1 VAQPDTVFFS
11 FMGNFVLGQ
20 LFHRRTRS
28 ALTVF
33 GVAIGVVLVTL
44 TVGLAHGQLS
54 ERGRREASTGAEILF
69 RPPGS
74 GMSALQ
80 ATLSIDVGLVPDIA
94 SIDGVAQVVPLGQHL
109 ERAKTGFGWRGIDG
123 VDFDEYARMSGLRL
137 IEGRPFR
144 ADADEAVVDEV
155 FARGPDGKVGMTVD
169 FGGRPFTIVGVYA
182 PESMSRV
189 KIPLAAMQDY
199 YNARGSASL
208 LMIKTEPGADV
219 EAVARRLRERFPDH
233 QIILSRDLPA
243 FYSQGIPALNT
254 FLNVVIGLSLC
265 ISTLVILLTMYTTV
279 IERTR
284 QIGILKSLGAS
295 RTFIAGVI
303 ESEALLISLVG
314 VAVGFAVAVTTGV
327 VIRSTMNLQIEF
339 EPKWFVITGV
349 VGLLSGVLGSL
360 YPAVRAAKMDPVEAL
375 SYD

>member
-1 VAQPDTVFFS
+1 
-11 FMGNFVLGQ
+11 MGSFVLGQ

-28 ALTVF
+28 ALTIV

-44 TVGLAHGQLS
+44 TVGLAHGQLA

-80 ATLSIDVGLVPDIA
+80 ATLSIDLATVADVA
-94 SIDGVAQVVPLGQHL
+94 AVEGVDQVVPLGQHL
-109 ERAKTGFGWRGIDG
+109 ERAKSGFGWRGIDG

-137 IEGRPFR
+137 VEGRAF
-144 ADADEAVVDEV
+144 ANGASEAVVDDI
-155 FARGPDGKVGMTVD
+155 FARNPEGRIGGTIE

-182 PESMSRV
+182 PESMSRI

-199 YNARGSASL
+199 YDARGSASL
-208 LMIKTEPGADV
+208 LMVKIRPGFDV
-219 EAVARRLRERFPDH
+219 EAVARALRVRFPDN

-265 ISTLVILLTMYTTV
+265 VSTLVILLTMYTTV

-284 QIGILKSLGAS
+284 QIGVLKSIGAS
-295 RTFIAGVI
+295 KLFIAGVI
-303 ESEALLISLVG
+303 QSEAVVISAIG
-314 VAVGFAVAVTTGV
+314 VAFGFAVAVV
-327 VIRSTMNLQIEF
+327 AASVIRQWANLQIEF
-339 EPKWFVITGV
+339 EPRWFLITGV
-349 VGLLSGVLGSL
+349 VGLLSGALGSL
-360 YPAVRAAKMDPVEAL
+360 YPALRAARMDPVEAL

>member
-1 VAQPDTVFFS
+1 
-11 FMGNFVLGQ
+11 
-20 LFHRRTRS
+20 
-28 ALTVF
+28 
-33 GVAIGVVLVTL
+33 VLVTL
-44 TVGLAHGQLS
+44 TVGLAHGQLA

-80 ATLSIDVGLVPDIA
+80 ATLSIDVDLAPDIA
-94 SIDGVAQVVPLGQHL
+94 SVDGVEQVVPLGQHL

-123 VDFDEYARMSGLRL
+123 VDYDAYARISGLR
-137 IEGRPFR
+137 IVDGRPFR
-144 ADADEAVVDEV
+144 DGENEAIVDDV
-155 FARGPDGKVGMTVD
+155 FARTPEGKIGNTVE
-169 FGGRPFTIVGVYA
+169 FGGRAFTIVGVYS

-189 KIPLAAMQDY
+189 KVPLSAMQDY
-199 YNARGSASL
+199 YDARGSASL
-208 LMIKTEPGADV
+208 LMIKTAPGADV

-295 RTFIAGVI
+295 RAFIAGVI

-314 VAVGFAVAVTTGV
+314 VAVGIGVAVIAGV
-327 VIRSTMNLQIEF
+327 AIRSTMNLQIEF
-339 EPKWFVITGV
+339 EPKWFLITGV
-349 VGLLSGVLGSL
+349 VGLLSGVLGAL

-375 SYD
+375 AYD

>member
-1 VAQPDTVFFS
+1 
-11 FMGNFVLGQ
+11 MLRFVLGQ
-20 LFHRRTRS
+20 LNHRRTRS
-28 ALTVF
+28 ALTIF

-44 TVGLAHGQLS
+44 TVGLAHGQLA

-80 ATLSIDVGLVPDIA
+80 ATLSIDVGTVPDVE
-94 SIDGVAQVVPLGQHL
+94 SIEGVQQVVPLGQHL

-123 VDFDEYARMSGLRL
+123 VDFAAYERMSGAH
-137 IEGRPFR
+137 IIKGRTFR
-144 ADADEAVVDEV
+144 DDADEAVVDEV
-155 FARGPDGKVGMTVD
+155 FARNPDGKIGNTIE
-169 FGGRPFTIVGVYA
+169 FGGRPFTIVGIYG

-199 YNARGSASL
+199 YDAHGSASL
-208 LMIKTEPGADV
+208 LMIKVKPGADV
-219 EAVARRLRERFPDH
+219 ETVAKALRAKFPDH
-233 QIILSRDLPA
+233 QIVLSRDLPA

-254 FLNVVIGLSLC
+254 FLNVVIGLSMC
-265 ISTLVILLTMYTTV
+265 VSTLVILLTMYTTV

-295 RTFIAGVI
+295 RTFIASVI
-303 ESEALLISLVG
+303 QSEAIMISAIG
-314 VAVGFAVAVTTGV
+314 VFVGFAIAVGAGLA
-327 VIRSTMNLQIEF
+327 IRNSMNLQIEF
-339 EPKWFVITGV
+339 ESRWFVITGV
-349 VGLLSGVLGSL
+349 VGLVSGALGSL
-360 YPAVRAAKMDPVEAL
+360 YPALRAAHMDPVEAL

>member
-1 VAQPDTVFFS
+1 MWSFVF
-11 FMGNFVLGQ
+11 GQ
-20 LFHRRTRS
+20 LLHRRTRS

-44 TVGLAHGQLS
+44 TVGLAHGQLA

-74 GMSALQ
+74 GMSAIQ
-80 ATLSIDVGLVPDIA
+80 ATLAVDLAVVPEIA
-94 SIDGVAQVVPLGQHL
+94 ALDGVDQVVPLAQHL
-109 ERAKTGFGWRGIDG
+109 ERAPTGFGWRGIDG
-123 VDFDEYARMSGLRL
+123 VDFDAYARMSGLR
-137 IEGRPFR
+137 IVEGRAFAPG
-144 ADADEAVVDEV
+144 AQEAVVDEV
-155 FARGPDGKVGMTVD
+155 FARNPDGRIGKTVD
-169 FGGRPFTIVGVYA
+169 FGGRTFTIVGVYA

-199 YNARGSASL
+199 YSAHGSASL
-208 LMIKTEPGADV
+208 LMIKTAPGADV
-219 EAVARRLRERFPDH
+219 EAVARRLRDKFPEN

-265 ISTLVILLTMYTTV
+265 VSTLVILLTMYTTV

-295 RTFIAGVI
+295 RAFIASVI
-303 ESEALLISLVG
+303 ESEALLISAVG
-314 VAVGFAVAVTTGV
+314 VVVGFAIAVIAGV
-327 VIRSTMNLQIEF
+327 TIRNSMNLQIEF
-339 EPKWFVITGV
+339 EAKWFLITGL
-349 VGLLSGVLGSL
+349 VGLLSGVLGSI
-360 YPAVRAAKMDPVEAL
+360 YPALRAANLDPVRALA
-375 SYD
+375 YD